1 MQLVLFIAILL
12 IFFADGYILHA
23 KRFNVPRLSC
33 IEVPEIDIEA
43 QLLR

>member
-1 MQLVLFIAILL
+1 MQLVLLIAILL
-12 IFFADGYILHA
+12 IFFADGYILHS
-23 KRFNVPRLSC
+23 KRLNVPHLSC